1 MPRQT
6 LEVQSVHR
14 NYHVEFIDDTI
25 SQLTATIK
33 QRDYLIVDKNVYDH
47 YPEIAVLVDNCQH
60 ELVLSQES
68 AKDFKA
74 LHTTIDR
81 LLSVGF
87 TKTDRLIA
95 IGGGIVQDKTAFI
108 SSILF
113 RGCEWIFFPTNLLTQ
128 CDSCIGSKTSINFG
142 QFKNQLGS
150 FYPPSH
156 IFIDVNFNKT
166 LGRREIRSG
175 MGEMLHYF
183 LLNSE
188 DDILLFTKNFEAAFN
203 DIDILELLILRSLE
217 IKREM
222 IIIDEFDRGPR
233 NVFNYGHSFG
243 HALESAIQY
252 KVPHGICVSYGMDLA
267 NLLSCQNGYM
277 DISER
282 NRLREVIGLIFSHPE
297 IPKFDLD
304 DFFNALRHD
313 KKNEGLD
320 VKVILSRGVGDMF
333 KSTLGLEGENREL
346 IERYFVDE
354 LYLEPL
360 LSV

>member
-1 MPRQT
+1 MLRQT
-6 LEVQSVHR
+6 LEIQSVHR
-14 NYHVEFIDDTI
+14 NYHVQFIDDAV

-33 QRDYLIVDKNVYDH
+33 QRDYLIVDTNVYDQ
-47 YPEIAVLVDNCQH
+47 YPGIAALVDNYQH
-60 ELVLSQES
+60 ELVFCQES
-68 AKDFKA
+68 AKDFSA
-74 LHTTIDR
+74 IHTTIDR
-81 LLSVGF
+81 LLSIGF

-95 IGGGIVQDKTAFI
+95 IGGGIVQDITAFV

-142 QFKNQLGS
+142 QFKNQLGG

-156 IFIDVNFNKT
+156 IFIDINFNKT

-183 LLNSE
+183 LVNSE
-188 DDILLFTKNFEAAFN
+188 DDVLLFTENFEAAFDN
-203 DIDILELLILRSLE
+203 IDILELLISRSLE
-217 IKREM
+217 IKREI

-243 HALESAIQY
+243 HALESVTQY

-267 NLLSCQNGYM
+267 NLLSCQNGHM

-304 DFFNALRHD
+304 DFLNALRRD
-313 KKNEGLD
+313 KKNEALD
-320 VKVILSRGVGDMF
+320 VKVILSRGIGDMF
-333 KSTLGLEGENREL
+333 KSTLDLEGENREL

-360 LSV
+360 PAV